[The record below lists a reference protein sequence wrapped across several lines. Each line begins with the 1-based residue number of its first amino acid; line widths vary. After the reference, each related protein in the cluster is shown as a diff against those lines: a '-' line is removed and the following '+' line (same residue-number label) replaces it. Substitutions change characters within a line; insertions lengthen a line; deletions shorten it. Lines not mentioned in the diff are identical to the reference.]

1 MADFFTGAASIGS
14 SLLGGLFGKSGAN
27 KQNAFNLA
35 MMREANQFSA
45 GQAEM
50 ARAFNQQSAQEQM
63 RFQEMMSSTAHQR
76 EVKDLEAAGLNPILS
91 SGGSGASSPGGA
103 SASSPSPSS
112 ATTSAVNTNAE
123 LASSARNISSLIMAN
138 PINRAQ
144 VANLKAENERIKA
157 TTEGINIDNAQKGV
171 WTPVY
176 NEAGNA
182 VSQGVQWLKDLVSD
196 NGKKSAPDVVK
207 EVVDAVKHAPSA
219 IADGVVNIPTSAFD
233 LSRFVGTDNSEAR
246 KWAEG
251 KKGFFES
258 LIDASRP
265 ENNVS
270 SARRLTEEKVR
281 QAGQRALERRA
292 ASQPFSRW

>member
-14 SLLGGLFGKSGAN
+14 SLLGGLFGQSGAN
-27 KQNAFNLA
+27 KQNRFNLGI
-35 MMREANQFSA
+35 MREANTFSA

-63 RFQEMMSSTAHQR
+63 AFQQYMSNTAHQR
-76 EVKDLEAAGLNPILS
+76 EIEDLKRAGLNPILS

-103 SASSPSPSS
+103 SATSPSPSS
-112 ATTSAVNTNAE
+112 ATTSAVNPNTE
-123 LASSARNISSLIMAN
+123 LANSARTISQLIMAN

-144 VANLKAENERIKA
+144 VANLKAENDRIKA

-182 VSQGVQWLKDLVSD
+182 VSQGVQWLKTLLSD
-196 NGKKSAPDVVK
+196 TKRSDAPDVVK
-207 EVVDAVKHAPSA
+207 EVVDAVKGAPSA
-219 IADGVVNIPTSAFD
+219 IANGDINIPTSAFD

-246 KWAEG
+246 KWAKGE
-251 KKGFFES
+251 KGFLES

-265 ENNVS
+265 ENNVP
-270 SARRLTEEKVR
+270 SAKRLTEEKVR
-281 QAGQRALERRA
+281 QHGQRVLERRA